1 MTMDAN
7 GNSHKAAG
15 RPDGG
20 QFDRKAG
27 QGSDDDLEVRPAAMD
42 KVVLQVS
49 AARAIAGREPP
60 DCSKLGP
67 VGANHTLAGWLDREA
82 PGWRYDRAALAAS
95 MPGVVDDY
103 RDRDPVDTAEAE
115 SIERRAL
122 GTPERAGRL
131 VRHLREWLPSDVDSM
146 ETARGIIHDRAESAR
161 RCYALDPTRCLTPE
175 AFRAAVDQSS
185 VERFFTSKEIRMSAH
200 RMRVGHRYMDRV
212 SEWKAGHK
220 GSTPD
225 GETRD
230 ALWDAAL
237 ADYVA
242 EKKAKGSSFG
252 NGLNYT
258 DGRSAHEGVRPRVYI
273 DRNDMEEPFNGR
285 KDFEGMYRRG
295 QARIR
300 QWAAN
305 YADYSMT
312 GEDGDATGD
321 ALDMATTTSVTGSA
335 LRGVGETERRAYK
348 LALAQGR
355 SATELDAV
363 AKALGLDGDTRG
375 LLEAEW
381 HAEVAF
387 ARI

>member
-1 MTMDAN
+1 M
-7 GNSHKAAG
+7 
-15 RPDGG
+15 
-20 QFDRKAG
+20 
-27 QGSDDDLEVRPAAMD
+27 
-42 KVVLQVS
+42 
-49 AARAIAGREPP
+49 
-60 DCSKLGP
+60 
-67 VGANHTLAGWLDREA
+67 
-82 PGWRYDRAALAAS
+82 
-95 MPGVVDDY
+95 
-103 RDRDPVDTAEAE
+103 
-115 SIERRAL
+115 
-122 GTPERAGRL
+122 
-131 VRHLREWLPSDVDSM
+131 
-146 ETARGIIHDRAESAR
+146 
-161 RCYALDPTRCLTPE
+161 
-175 AFRAAVDQSS
+175 
-185 VERFFTSKEIRMSAH
+185 
-200 RMRVGHRYMDRV
+200 
-212 SEWKAGHK
+212 
-220 GSTPD
+220 
-225 GETRD
+225 
-230 ALWDAAL
+230 
-237 ADYVA
+237 A

-355 SATELDAV
+355 SAAELDAV

-381 HAEVAF
+381 HAEGAF

>member
-20 QFDRKAG
+20 QFDKKAG
-27 QGSDDDLEVRPAAMD
+27 QGSDDDLEAQAPEMD
-42 KVVLQVS
+42 RVTLQMS
-49 AARAIAGREPP
+49 AARAIAGKEPP
-60 DCSKLGP
+60 DCSGLGP
-67 VGANHTLAGWLDREA
+67 VKANHALSDWLDREA

-95 MPGVVDDY
+95 LPGGVEDY
-103 RDRDPVDTAEAE
+103 RDRDPVDVTEAEA
-115 SIERRAL
+115 IERRAL
-122 GTPERAGRL
+122 GTAERPGRL
-131 VRHLREWLPSDVDSM
+131 VRHLREWLPSDVDAT
-146 ETARGIIHDRAESAR
+146 ETARGIIHDRAESVR
-161 RCYALDPTRCLTPE
+161 RGYALDPTRCLTPE
-175 AFRAAVDQSS
+175 AFKAAVDQSS

-200 RMRVGHRYMDRV
+200 RMRVGHRYLDRV
-212 SEWKAGHK
+212 SAWQSAHG
-220 GSTPD
+220 GDAPD
-225 GETRD
+225 GATRD
-230 ALWDAAL
+230 GLWDAAL

-295 QARIR
+295 RARIR

-312 GEDGDATGD
+312 GGDGDVTGD
-321 ALDMATTTSVTGSA
+321 ALDMASTTSVTGSA
-335 LRGVGETERRAYK
+335 LRGAGETERRAYK
-348 LALAQGR
+348 LALTQGR
-355 SATELDAV
+355 SPAELDAV

-381 HAEVAF
+381 HAEGAF